1 MIVFFTSVKPY
12 FKNILNSIKL
22 PLGSIFYTPF
32 REKTYNSEKVLEEK
46 VFLLKWD
53 TFFSKFEIML
63 WNGVINREGFV
74 LFSFFIIS
82 NIMVKTFFQEYW
94 WFI

>member
-53 TFFSKFEIML
+53 TFFSKFEIMP

-82 NIMVKTFFQEYW
+82 NIMVKTFFQE
-94 WFI
+94 